1 MEAALFRVKSVPNR
15 HSVPSDTSAFSSS
28 SSSSSRIAAG
38 ISLRRRRGGG
48 GGSSWRG
55 SAAPRALSQD
65 GAIARRGAPGGARS
79 AGDRGGCAKRS
90 EIGDHY
96 REKLASSPDCSLLLR
111 NYAKYL
117 HEVERDAE
125 RAEEYYARAILA
137 SPGDGEVLSLYGRL
151 IWEAERDGDRAAL
164 YFDRAVNASPDDC
177 MVLGSYAR
185 FLWEAG
191 EEDEETV

>member
-1 MEAALFRVKSVPNR
+1 MEAYLFGVNSVPHHR
-15 HSVPSDTSAFSSS
+15 SGILSDASVF
-28 SSSSSRIAAG
+28 SSSRIAAG
-38 ISLRRRRGGG
+38 VSLRHRRRGGG

-55 SAAPRALSQD
+55 P
-65 GAIARRGAPGGARS
+65 IARRSAPGDSRS
-79 AGDRGGCAKRS
+79 QRAAAGDRGGCAKRS
-90 EIGDHY
+90 EICDHY
-96 REKLASSPDCSLLLR
+96 RGMLESRPDCSLLLR

-151 IWEAERDGDRAAL
+151 IWEAERDEDRAGM
-164 YFDRAVNASPDDC
+164 YFDQAVNASPDDC
-177 MVLGSYAR
+177 MVLGSYAH

-191 EEDEETV
+191 E